1 MQREQQIADNLARV
15 RERIAAAARRSGRAS
30 EAITL
35 VAVTKTHGPAIVRLA
50 QAAGITD
57 CGENRVQEAEQKIA
71 ALRDLPLRWHL
82 IGHLQRNKARRAVA
96 LFDLIHSVDSLRL
109 AQTLDRLVAEQAPPR
124 RLPVLL
130 QINVSG
136 EASKEGFD
144 LPGGL
149 DNRQAL
155 PAFYATIAQIVALP
169 HLELRGLMT
178 IAPYSNDPETTRP
191 VFRALRLLRDDLAR
205 RFPQAG
211 WNQLSMGMTNDF
223 EVAIE
228 EGATIVRIGR
238 ALFGERIA

>member
-1 MQREQQIADNLARV
+1 MHRAQQIADNLARV
-15 RERIAAAARRSGRAS
+15 RERIAAAARRSGRTS

-35 VAVTKTHGPAIVRLA
+35 VAVTKTHGPEIVRLA

-57 CGENRVQEAEQKIA
+57 CGENRVQEAEPKIA

-96 LFDLIHSVDSLRL
+96 LFDMLHSVDSLRL
-109 AQTLDRLVAEQAPPR
+109 AQTLDRLVAEQSAPR

-136 EASKEGFD
+136 EASKEGFA

-155 PAFYATIAQIVALP
+155 PAFYATLAQIITLP

-178 IAPYSNDPETTRP
+178 IAPYSDDPETTRP

-205 RFPQAG
+205 RFPQAA
-211 WNQLSMGMTNDF
+211 WDQLSMGMTNDF

-238 ALFGERIA
+238 ALFGERIT